1 MFGFGNSAPEKKV
14 MKSVKLVKQTGSAVS
29 LEKVEQAGG
38 IDLRKKTEA
47 AGTALSMKG
56 LAGIRAQAVVVL
68 DYSGSMGGDYQSG
81 AVQTLTERFLGFAMQ
96 IDADGEVPIIPFA
109 SRRLPTVNVGLDNY
123 QGVINRELVNKQSMR
138 STNLSEAL
146 EEVKRLAKKTN
157 DPMFVAVVT
166 DGNPDY
172 EAATTK
178 IVCELANYPVFI
190 KFLALYNV
198 PYLQELDDLDN
209 SHRLLDNVD
218 TKTFSSLDISD
229 TQFANAMADEWDSW
243 ITAALAAGI
252 LTN

>member
-96 IDADGEVPIIPFA
+96 IDADGEDGAEASGSDREQSNGSSAAPIDSA
-109 SRRLPTVNVGLDNY
+109 G
-123 QGVINRELVNKQSMR
+123 QSG
-138 STNLSEAL
+138 
-146 EEVKRLAKKTN
+146 
-157 DPMFVAVVT
+157 PM
-166 DGNPDY
+166 G
-172 EAATTK
+172 
-178 IVCELANYPVFI
+178 
-190 KFLALYNV
+190 
-198 PYLQELDDLDN
+198 
-209 SHRLLDNVD
+209 
-218 TKTFSSLDISD
+218 
-229 TQFANAMADEWDSW
+229 
-243 ITAALAAGI
+243 G
-252 LTN
+252 